1 MKTNQRNKRMTVQQ
15 RSKVIDESQATL
27 SPETIN
33 KLTNAVTQAKSNL
46 HGDTKLQRERPS

>member
-1 MKTNQRNKRMTVQQ
+1 MKTNQRNKRMTVKQ

-46 HGDTKLQRERPS
+46 HGDTKLQQEKPS